1 MKKKESFALSV
12 QFFLLTIVP
21 LSLSSQSIQFSY
33 DNNGNRTNREM
44 IHFFKNSQ
52 EKQDISNQTET
63 KIFDFVSDTRIMIS
77 PNPSTGKL
85 FIILERT
92 TETESSPIPI
102 QLLIQSLSG
111 EKILT
116 ITELKSSNEVDI
128 SNHPNGTY
136 ILSIVAGKERVSWK
150 VIKS

>member
-1 MKKKESFALSV
+1 
-12 QFFLLTIVP
+12 
-21 LSLSSQSIQFSY
+21 
-33 DNNGNRTNREM
+33 
-44 IHFFKNSQ
+44 
-52 EKQDISNQTET
+52 
-63 KIFDFVSDTRIMIS
+63 MIS

-92 TETESSPIPI
+92 IETESSQTPI
-102 QLLIQSLSG
+102 QLSIQSLSG

-128 SNHPNGTY
+128 SHQPNGTY

>member
-1 MKKKESFALSV
+1 MKKKESFALSI

-33 DNNGNRTNREM
+33 DNCGNRTNREVNY
-44 IHFFKNSQ
+44 FFKNSQ
-52 EKQDISNQTET
+52 EKQDISTQTET
-63 KIFDFVSDTRIMIS
+63 KIFDFVSDIRIMIS

-92 TETESSPIPI
+92 TETESSQAPI
-102 QLLIQSLSG
+102 QLSIQSLSG
-111 EKILT
+111 ENILT

-128 SNHPNGTY
+128 SHQPNGTY